1 MSENGENLVKT
12 AGADLRAMLMV
23 GNNNSNGGGGKTR
36 GGNRGR
42 AKKAQSRISYDK
54 DALMA
59 IGKNAASQ
67 KRPEFLDPEY
77 DSKPSQ
83 QEPGL
88 SIWRFSKKLVFV
100 ITSKISRIL
109 MEHIKTI

>member
-88 SIWRFSKKLVFV
+88 SIWRFLKKLVFV

-109 MEHIKTI
+109 MENI